1 MPTSGNGLRKGD
13 YMFEELNI
21 KDLIDAFIVPYAANI
36 ALAIII
42 FMVGKWLA
50 SALTNLV
57 VKLLTK
63 SKMDDI
69 LIGFVTS
76 ITKTILLLFVVIAAL
91 NQLGI
96 DTTSLIALL
105 GAAGLAVGLA
115 LQNSL
120 QNFAAGVMLIVFRP
134 FKAGD
139 FVELAGVAGVVEN
152 IGIFSSVL
160 RTGDNR
166 ELIIPNGVIYGG
178 IITNYS
184 TRSTRR
190 IDMVFGVDYSDD
202 LKKAKEIL
210 RGIVLADDRV
220 LSEPEPV
227 IAVSELA
234 DFSVNF
240 IVRPWVKN
248 ADYWPVLWDVTEK
261 VKLEFDAQGLSIPYP
276 QMDIHIPRNA
286 KSVAEA

>member
-1 MPTSGNGLRKGD
+1 
-13 YMFEELNI
+13 MFD
-21 KDLIDAFIVPYAANI
+21 DLDITAMADAYLFPYAANI
-36 ALAIII
+36 ALALVI
-42 FMVGKWLA
+42 FFVGKWLA
-50 SALTNLV
+50 NTLTNVV
-57 VKLLTK
+57 VKLLQR

-69 LIGFVTS
+69 LISFVTS
-76 ITKTILLLFVVIAAL
+76 ITKAILLLFVAIAAL

-166 ELIIPNGVIYGG
+166 ELIIPNGAIYGG

-184 TRSTRR
+184 ARSTRR
-190 IDMVFGVDYSDD
+190 VDMVFGVDYGDD
-202 LKKAKEIL
+202 LREAKALL
-210 RGIVLADDRV
+210 RTIILADDRV
-220 LSEPEPV
+220 LAEPEPV

-234 DFSVNF
+234 DSSVNF
-240 IVRPWVKN
+240 IVRPWVKS
-248 ADYWPVLWDVTEK
+248 ADYWPVLWDTTEK
-261 VKLEFDAQGLSIPYP
+261 VKLEFDAQGLSIPFP
-276 QMDIHIPRNA
+276 QMDIHLPNDDGH
-286 KSVAEA
+286 STES

>member
-1 MPTSGNGLRKGD
+1 
-13 YMFEELNI
+13 MFEDLNI
-21 KDLIDAFIVPYAANI
+21 EAMANTFIFPYAANI
-36 ALAIII
+36 ALAIAI
-42 FMVGKWLA
+42 FIVGRWLA
-50 SALTNLV
+50 NTLTDV
-57 VKLLTK
+57 VVRLLKK
-63 SKMDDI
+63 SKMDDM
-69 LIGFVTS
+69 LISFVAS
-76 ITKTILLLFVVIAAL
+76 ITKTILLLFVAIAAL
-91 NQLGI
+91 NKLGI

-166 ELIIPNGVIYGG
+166 ELIIPNGAIYGG

-184 TRSTRR
+184 ARSTRR
-190 IDMVFGVDYSDD
+190 VDMVFGVAYDDD
-202 LKKAKEIL
+202 LKAAKELL
-210 RGIVLADDRV
+210 RSIILADDRV
-220 LSEPEPV
+220 LSDPEPV
-227 IAVSELA
+227 VAVSELA
-234 DFSVNF
+234 DSSVNF
-240 IVRPWVKN
+240 IVRPWVKS
-248 ADYWPVLWDVTEK
+248 ADYWPVLWDTTEK

-276 QMDIHIPRNA
+276 QMDIHMPE
-286 KSVAEA
+286 KSKLATEI

>member
-1 MPTSGNGLRKGD
+1 
-13 YMFEELNI
+13 MFEEFNI
-21 KDLIDAFIVPYAANI
+21 SAMADAYIVPYAANI
-36 ALAIII
+36 ALALAI
-42 FMVGKWLA
+42 FLVGKWLA
-50 SALTNLV
+50 GTLTNV
-57 VKLLTK
+57 VIALLKK
-63 SKMDDI
+63 SRMDDI
-69 LIGFVTS
+69 LITFVTS
-76 ITKTILLLFVVIAAL
+76 IVKALLMLFVTIAAL
-91 NQLGI
+91 NQLGV

-166 ELIIPNGVIYGG
+166 ELIVPNGVIYGG

-184 TRSTRR
+184 KRSTRR
-190 IDMVFGVDYSDD
+190 VDMVFGIDYDLD
-202 LKKAKEIL
+202 LKQAKALL
-210 RGIVLADDRV
+210 RTIILADERV

-227 IAVSELA
+227 VAVSELA

-248 ADYWPVLWDVTEK
+248 ADYWPVLWDTTEK

-276 QMDIHIPRNA
+276 QMDIHIPKNA
-286 KSVAEA
+286 AGAGDA

>member
-1 MPTSGNGLRKGD
+1 
-13 YMFEELNI
+13 MFEDLNI
-21 KDLIDAFIVPYAANI
+21 EAMANTFIFPYAANI
-36 ALAIII
+36 ALAIVI
-42 FMVGKWLA
+42 FIVGKWLA
-50 SALTNLV
+50 NTLTDVV
-57 VKLLTK
+57 VKLLKK
-63 SKMDDI
+63 SKMDDM
-69 LIGFVTS
+69 LISFVAS
-76 ITKTILLLFVVIAAL
+76 ITKTILLLFVAIAAL
-91 NQLGI
+91 NKLGI

-166 ELIIPNGVIYGG
+166 ELIIPNGAIYGG

-184 TRSTRR
+184 ARSTRR
-190 IDMVFGVDYSDD
+190 VDMVFGVDYDDD
-202 LKKAKEIL
+202 LKVAKELL
-210 RGIVLADDRV
+210 RAIILADDRV
-220 LSEPEPV
+220 LSDPEPV
-227 IAVSELA
+227 VAVSELA

-240 IVRPWVKN
+240 IVRPWVKS
-248 ADYWPVLWDVTEK
+248 ADYWPVLWDTTEK

-276 QMDIHIPRNA
+276 QMDIHTPD
-286 KSVAEA
+286 KSKLATEI

>member
-1 MPTSGNGLRKGD
+1 
-13 YMFEELNI
+13 MFEELNI
-21 KDLIDAFIVPYAANI
+21 KDLIDAFILPYAANI

>member
-1 MPTSGNGLRKGD
+1 
-13 YMFEELNI
+13 MFEDLNI
-21 KDLIDAFIVPYAANI
+21 EAMANTFIFPYAANI
-36 ALAIII
+36 ALAIAI
-42 FMVGKWLA
+42 FIVGRWLA
-50 SALTNLV
+50 NTLTDV
-57 VKLLTK
+57 VVRLLKK
-63 SKMDDI
+63 SRMDDM
-69 LIGFVTS
+69 LISFVAS
-76 ITKTILLLFVVIAAL
+76 MTKTILLLFVAIAAL
-91 NQLGI
+91 NKLGI

-166 ELIIPNGVIYGG
+166 ELIIPNGAIYGG

-184 TRSTRR
+184 ARSTRR
-190 IDMVFGVDYSDD
+190 VDMVFGVAYDDD
-202 LKKAKEIL
+202 LKAAKELL
-210 RGIVLADDRV
+210 RSIILADDRV
-220 LSEPEPV
+220 LSDPEPV
-227 IAVSELA
+227 VAVSELA
-234 DFSVNF
+234 DSSVNF
-240 IVRPWVKN
+240 IVRPWVKS
-248 ADYWPVLWDVTEK
+248 ADYWPVLWDTTEK

-276 QMDIHIPRNA
+276 QMDIHMPE
-286 KSVAEA
+286 KSKLATEI

>member
-1 MPTSGNGLRKGD
+1 
-13 YMFEELNI
+13 MFEDLNI
-21 KDLIDAFIVPYAANI
+21 EAMANTFIFPYAANI
-36 ALAIII
+36 ALAIVI
-42 FMVGKWLA
+42 FIVGKWLA
-50 SALTNLV
+50 NTLTDV
-57 VKLLTK
+57 VVRLLKK
-63 SKMDDI
+63 SRMDDM
-69 LIGFVTS
+69 LISFVAS
-76 ITKTILLLFVVIAAL
+76 ITKTILLLFVAIAAL
-91 NQLGI
+91 NKLGI

-166 ELIIPNGVIYGG
+166 ELIIPNGAIYGG

-184 TRSTRR
+184 ARSTRR
-190 IDMVFGVDYSDD
+190 VDMVFGVAYDDD
-202 LKKAKEIL
+202 LKAAKELL
-210 RGIVLADDRV
+210 RSIILADDRV
-220 LSEPEPV
+220 LSDPEPV
-227 IAVSELA
+227 VAVSELA
-234 DFSVNF
+234 DSSVNF
-240 IVRPWVKN
+240 IVRPWVKS
-248 ADYWPVLWDVTEK
+248 ADYWPVLWDTTEK

-276 QMDIHIPRNA
+276 QMDIHMPE
-286 KSVAEA
+286 KSKLATEI

>member
-1 MPTSGNGLRKGD
+1 
-13 YMFEELNI
+13 MFD
-21 KDLIDAFIVPYAANI
+21 DLDITAMADAYLFPYAANI
-36 ALAIII
+36 ALALVI
-42 FMVGKWLA
+42 FFVGKWLA
-50 SALTNLV
+50 NTLTNVV
-57 VKLLTK
+57 VKLLQRL
-63 SKMDDI
+63 KMDDI
-69 LIGFVTS
+69 LISFVTS
-76 ITKTILLLFVVIAAL
+76 ITKAILLLFVAIAAL

-166 ELIIPNGVIYGG
+166 ELIIPNGAIYGG

-184 TRSTRR
+184 ARSTRR
-190 IDMVFGVDYSDD
+190 VDMVFGVDYGDD
-202 LKKAKEIL
+202 LREAKALL
-210 RGIVLADDRV
+210 RTIILADDRV
-220 LSEPEPV
+220 LAEPEPV

-234 DFSVNF
+234 DSSVNF
-240 IVRPWVKN
+240 IVRPWVKS
-248 ADYWPVLWDVTEK
+248 ADYWPVLWDTTEK
-261 VKLEFDAQGLSIPYP
+261 VKLEFDAQGLSIPFP
-276 QMDIHIPRNA
+276 QMDIHLPNDDGH
-286 KSVAEA
+286 STES

>member
-1 MPTSGNGLRKGD
+1 
-13 YMFEELNI
+13 MFEDLNI
-21 KDLIDAFIVPYAANI
+21 EAMANTFIFPYAANI

-42 FMVGKWLA
+42 FIVGRWLA
-50 SALTNLV
+50 NTLTDV
-57 VKLLTK
+57 VVRLLKK
-63 SKMDDI
+63 SKMDDM
-69 LIGFVTS
+69 LISFVAS
-76 ITKTILLLFVVIAAL
+76 ITKTILLLFVAIAAL
-91 NQLGI
+91 NKLGI

-166 ELIIPNGVIYGG
+166 ELIIPNGAIYGG

-184 TRSTRR
+184 ARSTRR
-190 IDMVFGVDYSDD
+190 VDMVFGVAYDDD
-202 LKKAKEIL
+202 LKAAKELL
-210 RGIVLADDRV
+210 RSIILADDRV
-220 LSEPEPV
+220 LSDPEPV
-227 IAVSELA
+227 VAVSELA
-234 DFSVNF
+234 DSSVNF
-240 IVRPWVKN
+240 IVRPWVKS
-248 ADYWPVLWDVTEK
+248 ADYWPVLWDTTEK

-276 QMDIHIPRNA
+276 QMDIHMPE
-286 KSVAEA
+286 KSKLATEI

>member
-1 MPTSGNGLRKGD
+1 
-13 YMFEELNI
+13 MFEDLNI
-21 KDLIDAFIVPYAANI
+21 EAMANTFIFPYAANI
-36 ALAIII
+36 ALAIVI
-42 FMVGKWLA
+42 FIVGRWLA
-50 SALTNLV
+50 NTLTDV
-57 VKLLTK
+57 VVRLLKK
-63 SKMDDI
+63 SRMDDM
-69 LIGFVTS
+69 LISFVAS
-76 ITKTILLLFVVIAAL
+76 ITKTILLLFVAIAAL
-91 NQLGI
+91 NKLGI

-166 ELIIPNGVIYGG
+166 ELIIPNGAIYGG

-184 TRSTRR
+184 ARSTRR
-190 IDMVFGVDYSDD
+190 VDMVFGVAYDDD
-202 LKKAKEIL
+202 LKAAKELL
-210 RGIVLADDRV
+210 RSIILADDRV
-220 LSEPEPV
+220 LSDPEPV
-227 IAVSELA
+227 VAVSELA
-234 DFSVNF
+234 DSSVNF
-240 IVRPWVKN
+240 IVRPWVKS
-248 ADYWPVLWDVTEK
+248 ADYWPVLWDTTEK

-276 QMDIHIPRNA
+276 QMDIHMPE
-286 KSVAEA
+286 KSKLATEI

>member
-1 MPTSGNGLRKGD
+1 
-13 YMFEELNI
+13 MFEDLNI
-21 KDLIDAFIVPYAANI
+21 EAMANTFIFPYAANI
-36 ALAIII
+36 ALAIVI
-42 FMVGKWLA
+42 FIVGKWLA
-50 SALTNLV
+50 NTLTDVV
-57 VKLLTK
+57 VKLLKK
-63 SKMDDI
+63 SKMDDM
-69 LIGFVTS
+69 LISFVAS
-76 ITKTILLLFVVIAAL
+76 ITKTILLLFVAIAAL
-91 NQLGI
+91 NKLGI

-166 ELIIPNGVIYGG
+166 ELIIPNGAISGG

-184 TRSTRR
+184 ARSTRR
-190 IDMVFGVDYSDD
+190 VDMVFGVDYDDD
-202 LKKAKEIL
+202 LKAAKELL
-210 RGIVLADDRV
+210 RAIILADDRV
-220 LSEPEPV
+220 LSDPEPV
-227 IAVSELA
+227 VAVSELA

-240 IVRPWVKN
+240 IVRPWVKS
-248 ADYWPVLWDVTEK
+248 ADYWPVLWDTTEK

-276 QMDIHIPRNA
+276 QMDIHTPD
-286 KSVAEA
+286 KSKLATEI

>member
-1 MPTSGNGLRKGD
+1 
-13 YMFEELNI
+13 MFEEFNI
-21 KDLIDAFIVPYAANI
+21 SAMADAYIVPYAANI
-36 ALAIII
+36 GLALAI
-42 FMVGKWLA
+42 FLVGKWLA
-50 SALTNLV
+50 GTLTNV
-57 VKLLTK
+57 VIALLKK
-63 SKMDDI
+63 SRMDDI
-69 LIGFVTS
+69 LISFVTS
-76 ITKTILLLFVVIAAL
+76 IVKALLMLFVTIAAL
-91 NQLGI
+91 NQLGV

-139 FVELAGVAGVVEN
+139 FVELAGVSGVVEN

-166 ELIIPNGVIYGG
+166 ELIVPNGVIYGG

-184 TRSTRR
+184 KRSTRR
-190 IDMVFGVDYSDD
+190 VDMVFGVDYGDD
-202 LKKAKEIL
+202 LKQAKELL
-210 RGIVLADDRV
+210 RAIILADERV

-227 IAVSELA
+227 VAVSELA

-248 ADYWPVLWDVTEK
+248 ADYWPVLWDTTEK

-276 QMDIHIPRNA
+276 QMDVHMP
-286 KSVAEA
+286 KKVADADKA

>member
-1 MPTSGNGLRKGD
+1 
-13 YMFEELNI
+13 MFEDLNI
-21 KDLIDAFIVPYAANI
+21 EAMANTFIFPYAANI
-36 ALAIII
+36 ALAIVI
-42 FMVGKWLA
+42 FIVGRWLA
-50 SALTNLV
+50 NTLTDV
-57 VKLLTK
+57 VVRLLKK
-63 SKMDDI
+63 SRMDDM
-69 LIGFVTS
+69 LISFVAS
-76 ITKTILLLFVVIAAL
+76 ITKTILLLFVAIAAL
-91 NQLGI
+91 NKLGI

-166 ELIIPNGVIYGG
+166 ELIIPNGAIYGG

-184 TRSTRR
+184 ARSTRR
-190 IDMVFGVDYSDD
+190 VDMVFGVAYDDD
-202 LKKAKEIL
+202 LKAAKELL
-210 RGIVLADDRV
+210 RSIILADDRV
-220 LSEPEPV
+220 LSDPEPV
-227 IAVSELA
+227 VAVSELA
-234 DFSVNF
+234 DSSVNF
-240 IVRPWVKN
+240 IVRPWVKS
-248 ADYWPVLWDVTEK
+248 ADYWPVLWDTTEK

-276 QMDIHIPRNA
+276 QMYIHMPE
-286 KSVAEA
+286 KSKLATEI

>member
-1 MPTSGNGLRKGD
+1 
-13 YMFEELNI
+13 MFEDINI
-21 KDLIDAFIVPYAANI
+21 SALADAYIVPYAANI
-36 ALAIII
+36 ALALVI
-42 FMVGKWLA
+42 FVVGKWLA
-50 SALTNLV
+50 GT
-57 VKLLTK
+57 LTK
-63 SKMDDI
+63 VVISLLKKSRMDDI

-76 ITKTILLLFVVIAAL
+76 IVKTLLMLFVTIAAL
-91 NQLGI
+91 NQLGV

-139 FVELAGVAGVVEN
+139 FVELAGVSGVVEN

-166 ELIIPNGVIYGG
+166 ELIVPNGVIYGG

-184 TRSTRR
+184 KRSTRR
-190 IDMVFGVDYSDD
+190 VDMVFGIDYSDD
-202 LKKAKEIL
+202 LKQAKELL
-210 RGIVLADDRV
+210 RTIILADERV
-220 LSEPEPV
+220 LPEPEPV

-248 ADYWPVLWDVTEK
+248 ADYWPVLWDTTEK

-276 QMDIHIPRNA
+276 QMDIHIPKGGA
-286 KSVAEA
+286 DADEA

>member
-1 MPTSGNGLRKGD
+1 
-13 YMFEELNI
+13 MFEDLNI
-21 KDLIDAFIVPYAANI
+21 EAMANTFIFPYAANI
-36 ALAIII
+36 AFAIVI
-42 FMVGKWLA
+42 FIVGRWLA
-50 SALTNLV
+50 NTLTDV
-57 VKLLTK
+57 VVRLLKK
-63 SKMDDI
+63 SRMDDM
-69 LIGFVTS
+69 LISFVAS
-76 ITKTILLLFVVIAAL
+76 ITKTILLLFVAIAAL
-91 NQLGI
+91 NKLGI

-166 ELIIPNGVIYGG
+166 ELIIPNGAIYGG

-184 TRSTRR
+184 ARSTRR
-190 IDMVFGVDYSDD
+190 VDMVFGVAYDDD
-202 LKKAKEIL
+202 LKAAKELL
-210 RGIVLADDRV
+210 RSIILADDRV
-220 LSEPEPV
+220 LSDPEPV
-227 IAVSELA
+227 VAVSELA
-234 DFSVNF
+234 DSSVNF
-240 IVRPWVKN
+240 IVRPWVKS
-248 ADYWPVLWDVTEK
+248 ADYWPVLWDTTEK

-276 QMDIHIPRNA
+276 QMDIHMPE
-286 KSVAEA
+286 KSKLATEI

>member
-1 MPTSGNGLRKGD
+1 
-13 YMFEELNI
+13 MFEDLNI
-21 KDLIDAFIVPYAANI
+21 EAMANTFIFPYAANI
-36 ALAIII
+36 ALAIAIFIVGRWLANTLTDVVVRLLIKSRMDDMLII
-42 FMVGKWLA
+42 FVE
-50 SALTNLV
+50 
-57 VKLLTK
+57 
-63 SKMDDI
+63 
-69 LIGFVTS
+69 S
-76 ITKTILLLFVVIAAL
+76 ITKTILLLFVAIAAL
-91 NQLGI
+91 NKLGI

-166 ELIIPNGVIYGG
+166 ELIIPNGAIYGG

-184 TRSTRR
+184 ARSTRR
-190 IDMVFGVDYSDD
+190 VDMVFGVAYDDD
-202 LKKAKEIL
+202 LKAAKELL
-210 RGIVLADDRV
+210 RSIILADDRV
-220 LSEPEPV
+220 LSDPEPV
-227 IAVSELA
+227 VAVSELA
-234 DFSVNF
+234 DSSVNF
-240 IVRPWVKN
+240 IVRPWVKS
-248 ADYWPVLWDVTEK
+248 ADYWPVLWDTTEK

-276 QMDIHIPRNA
+276 QMDIHMPE
-286 KSVAEA
+286 K

>member
-1 MPTSGNGLRKGD
+1 
-13 YMFEELNI
+13 MFEEFNI
-21 KDLIDAFIVPYAANI
+21 SAMADAYIVPYAANI
-36 ALAIII
+36 GLALAI
-42 FMVGKWLA
+42 FLVGKWLA
-50 SALTNLV
+50 GTLTNV
-57 VKLLTK
+57 VIALLKK
-63 SKMDDI
+63 SRMDDI
-69 LIGFVTS
+69 LISFVTS
-76 ITKTILLLFVVIAAL
+76 IVKALLMLFVTIAAL
-91 NQLGI
+91 NQLGV

-139 FVELAGVAGVVEN
+139 FVELAGVSGVVEN

-166 ELIIPNGVIYGG
+166 ELIVPNGVIYGG

-184 TRSTRR
+184 KRGTRR
-190 IDMVFGVDYSDD
+190 VDMVFGVDYGDD
-202 LKKAKEIL
+202 LKQAKELL
-210 RGIVLADDRV
+210 RAIILADERV

-227 IAVSELA
+227 VAVSELA

-248 ADYWPVLWDVTEK
+248 ADYWPVLWDTTEK

-276 QMDIHIPRNA
+276 QMDVHMP
-286 KSVAEA
+286 KKVADADKA

>member
-1 MPTSGNGLRKGD
+1 
-13 YMFEELNI
+13 MFEDINI
-21 KDLIDAFIVPYAANI
+21 SAMADAYIVPYAANI
-36 ALAIII
+36 ALALVI
-42 FMVGKWLA
+42 FVVGKWLA
-50 SALTNLV
+50 ST
-57 VKLLTK
+57 LTK
-63 SKMDDI
+63 VVISLLKKSGMDDI
-69 LIGFVTS
+69 LISFVTS
-76 ITKTILLLFVVIAAL
+76 IVKTLLMLFVTIAAL
-91 NQLGI
+91 NQLGV

-139 FVELAGVAGVVEN
+139 FVELAGVSGVVEN

-166 ELIIPNGVIYGG
+166 ELIVPNGVIYGG

-184 TRSTRR
+184 KRSTRR
-190 IDMVFGVDYSDD
+190 VDMVFGIDYSDD
-202 LKKAKEIL
+202 LKQAKELL
-210 RGIVLADDRV
+210 RTIILADERV
-220 LSEPEPV
+220 LPEPEPV

-248 ADYWPVLWDVTEK
+248 ADYWPVLWDTTEK

-276 QMDIHIPRNA
+276 QMDIHIPKGGA
-286 KSVAEA
+286 DADEA

>member
-1 MPTSGNGLRKGD
+1 
-13 YMFEELNI
+13 MFEDLNI
-21 KDLIDAFIVPYAANI
+21 EAMANTFIFPYAANI
-36 ALAIII
+36 ALAIVI
-42 FMVGKWLA
+42 FIVGKWLA
-50 SALTNLV
+50 NTLTDVV
-57 VKLLTK
+57 VKLLKK
-63 SKMDDI
+63 SKMDDM
-69 LIGFVTS
+69 LISFVAS
-76 ITKTILLLFVVIAAL
+76 ITKTILLLFVAIAAL
-91 NQLGI
+91 NKLGI

-166 ELIIPNGVIYGG
+166 ELIIPNGAIYGG

-184 TRSTRR
+184 ARSTRR
-190 IDMVFGVDYSDD
+190 VDMVFGVDYDDD
-202 LKKAKEIL
+202 LKVAKELL
-210 RGIVLADDRV
+210 RAIILADDRV
-220 LSEPEPV
+220 LSDPEPV
-227 IAVSELA
+227 VAVSELA

-240 IVRPWVKN
+240 IVRPWVKS
-248 ADYWPVLWDVTEK
+248 ADYWPVLWDTTEK

-276 QMDIHIPRNA
+276 QIDIHTPD
-286 KSVAEA
+286 KSKLATEI

>member
-1 MPTSGNGLRKGD
+1 
-13 YMFEELNI
+13 MFEDLNI
-21 KDLIDAFIVPYAANI
+21 EAMANTFIFPYAANI
-36 ALAIII
+36 ALAIVI
-42 FMVGKWLA
+42 FIVGRWLA
-50 SALTNLV
+50 NTLTDV
-57 VKLLTK
+57 VVRLLKK
-63 SKMDDI
+63 SRMDDM
-69 LIGFVTS
+69 LISFVAS
-76 ITKTILLLFVVIAAL
+76 ITKTILLLFVAIAAL
-91 NQLGI
+91 NKLGI

-166 ELIIPNGVIYGG
+166 ELIIPNGAIYGG

-184 TRSTRR
+184 ARSTRR
-190 IDMVFGVDYSDD
+190 VDMVFGVAYDDD
-202 LKKAKEIL
+202 LKAAKELL
-210 RGIVLADDRV
+210 RSIILADDLV
-220 LSEPEPV
+220 LSDPEPV
-227 IAVSELA
+227 VAVSELA
-234 DFSVNF
+234 DSSVNF
-240 IVRPWVKN
+240 IVRPWVKS
-248 ADYWPVLWDVTEK
+248 ADYWPVLWDTTEK

-276 QMDIHIPRNA
+276 QMDIHMPE
-286 KSVAEA
+286 KSKLATEI